1 MSNAFRWIT
10 AGLCALLAACATTP
24 RSAGPASWREARQMI
39 VVTTDRWDAS
49 TGVLRRFERGAQGWQ
64 PTGAA
69 IDVSIGKAGSAWGTG
84 LHPVQDGRR
93 KHEGDGRSP
102 AGVFAIGTA
111 FGYAADA
118 ATAWPYR
125 AMTADDWCID
135 VNASPLYNRIVDAK
149 RVGRAAIEG
158 STEPMRRDLHLDGDQ
173 RYRLGFVIAHNP
185 GNIAGDGSCIFAH
198 VWKAPGAPTAG
209 CTAMA
214 EDAMRSLLAWL
225 RPQARPVFVLLPAAE
240 YARLRAAWGLPG
252 PGDAPPARRD

>member
-1 MSNAFRWIT
+1 MSNALRWI
-10 AGLCALLAACATTP
+10 AASLCAVLAACATTP
-24 RSAGPASWREARQMI
+24 RGAGTTPWRDARQMI
-39 VVTTDRWDAS
+39 VVTTDGWDAN
-49 TGVLRRFERGAQGWQ
+49 TGALRRYERGAQGWR
-64 PTGAA
+64 PAGAT
-69 IDVSIGKAGSAWGTG
+69 IDVSIGRAGSAWGTG
-84 LHPVQDGRR
+84 LHPAQQGRPKR
-93 KHEGDGRSP
+93 EGDGRSP

-111 FGYAADA
+111 FGYGADA

-135 VNASPLYNRIVDAK
+135 VEASPLYNRIVDAK
-149 RVGRAAIEG
+149 QVGRAAVDG

-185 GNIAGDGSCIFAH
+185 GNTAGGGSCIFAH

-225 RPQARPVFVLLPAAE
+225 KPEARPVFVLLPTAE
-240 YARLRAAWGLPG
+240 YARLRADWDLPG
-252 PGDAPPARRD
+252 PGNAPPPSRD